1 MKTMMRVPM
10 TKIMII
16 ATMEVLITITII
28 IAVTIMTY
36 RLNRIERKK
45 GLT

>member
-10 TKIMII
+10 IKIMII

-28 IAVTIMTY
+28 VAETIMTY
-36 RLNRIERKK
+36 D
-45 GLT
+45 

>member
-1 MKTMMRVPM
+1 MMRVPM

>member
-1 MKTMMRVPM
+1 M